1 MAGTKTGGAK
11 SAAKNKQ
18 RYGEDYYKTIGKL
31 GGQASSGGGFAKDR
45 DFASKM
51 GRLGGLSSKRG
62 QNKVKKD

>member
-1 MAGTKTGGAK
+1 MSGTKIGGAK
-11 SAAKNKQ
+11 AREKNLQ
-18 RYGEDYYKTIGKL
+18 RYGADYYKTIGKL